1 MFRIIA
7 LLALAIG
14 AVAALAD
21 GPQAVLST
29 DGAVYTVSDESNTEL
44 RIVRRVGTQ
53 RSTYLVPT
61 TGDDGIESDAN
72 LAWDAANKTLYVM
85 WHRSGDR
92 TDQIFLA
99 RFYSDGTWSD
109 PLLVATGA
117 QVQRVG
123 LEMVMTRA
131 KIDSTHSATL
141 IHAAWWSMG
150 AQPVAEYALV
160 AFENGEHT
168 STSISDLKTLS
179 GISSDS
185 LELEAMNEVLHP
197 PLAIERSGT
206 MGVDVV
212 FGAPNSTAVTR
223 VTLEPK
229 LRADARLW
237 KPGRKG
243 GSLTPK
249 AGLMSANGEPVQALL
264 SKGRIVLYTP
274 DNKFR
279 FVIYDRGKWSSEHM
293 IALDEN
299 LTSQELVHELRK
311 AVEQLDDVEPA
322 QTIIE

>member
-44 RIVRRVGTQ
+44 RIVRRIGTQ

-99 RFYSDGTWSD
+99 RFFSDGTWSD

-123 LEMVMTRA
+123 LEMVMTGGTA
-131 KIDSTHSATL
+131 IDS
-141 IHAAWWSMG
+141 
-150 AQPVAEYALV
+150 
-160 AFENGEHT
+160 
-168 STSISDLKTLS
+168 
-179 GISSDS
+179 
-185 LELEAMNEVLHP
+185 
-197 PLAIERSGT
+197 
-206 MGVDVV
+206 
-212 FGAPNSTAVTR
+212 
-223 VTLEPK
+223 
-229 LRADARLW
+229 ARLVVGCASTR
-237 KPGRKG
+237 PILASR
-243 GSLTPK
+243 SSYLI
-249 AGLMSANGEPVQALL
+249 GLS
-264 SKGRIVLYTP
+264 R
-274 DNKFR
+274 
-279 FVIYDRGKWSSEHM
+279 
-293 IALDEN
+293 
-299 LTSQELVHELRK
+299 
-311 AVEQLDDVEPA
+311 
-322 QTIIE
+322 